1 MQQTQDETAA
11 GEGLNQRERTW
22 TLIAKRASLLRSGK
36 IRQDTAQ
43 CMKREVKA
51 ALKADKTRL
60 TAEVGENIVS

>member
-1 MQQTQDETAA
+1 M
-11 GEGLNQRERTW
+11 NQRERTW